1 MVQATLNLTNEA
13 DQILDIIKI
22 KHNLKTKSE
31 AINYIALEY
40 VEDFLKPELRP
51 EFIEKMRSRQQ
62 ETTIKIKNFK
72 DHFGLDA

>member
-1 MVQATLNLTNEA
+1 MVHATLNLTNEA

-40 VEDFLKPELRP
+40 VDFLKPELRP
-51 EFIEKMRSRQQ
+51 EFIEKMRLRQQ
-62 ETTIKIKNFK
+62 EATVKIKNFK